1 MASGRRHK
9 SEPVRF
15 GRRVAASV
23 LAAALLGVALVALPR
38 GHGEVPA
45 AAEDAGDPHVIV
57 AVGDLVCAG
66 VGQGA
71 VQPRESSRSANACRS
86 DLVADLIDEIDPDRF
101 LPLGDLYYDK
111 PSLDRLMRT
120 YDVQFG
126 HLKEI
131 SSPAIGNHEYD
142 VAGAQGYFEYFEDY
156 LDEVDATDDG
166 YYAFRLGDW
175 LLIALNTPICISGDD
190 CAPGTPQYTF
200 LEETLEANNDA
211 GCVLAYGHHPR
222 YDWRPWQKFIRDD
235 EGQVRIAPLYDH
247 KAEVREAEPLAPLW
261 ARATSSTTTRRTW
274 CSRRTTTNTSAG
286 HRWMPTGTR

>member
-1 MASGRRHK
+1 
-9 SEPVRF
+9 
-15 GRRVAASV
+15 
-23 LAAALLGVALVALPR
+23 
-38 GHGEVPA
+38 VPA

-190 CAPGTPQYTF
+190 CAPGTPPVHVPRG
-200 LEETLEANNDA
+200 DA
-211 GCVLAYGHHPR
+211 RSEQRRRL
-222 YDWRPWQKFIRDD
+222 RPGLWTSPALR
-235 EGQVRIAPLYDH
+235 
-247 KAEVREAEPLAPLW
+247 LAPL
-261 ARATSSTTTRRTW
+261 AEV
-274 CSRRTTTNTSAG
+274 
-286 HRWMPTGTR
+286 HP